1 MPSWAIQQLEEST
14 LLFVHRHPEVLEL
27 ERARARSEVEVSGK
41 LTDHMDSASQ
51 QRLDEAFATFFFQTA
66 IPFHIA
72 DCSSLRH
79 LLSLARPAY
88 KVPSRKLLA
97 TRLLDNAFE
106 KQKTVIGKCI
116 AESNVVALISDG
128 WTNLRKE
135 HLVNFV
141 VTISNLKNKPVF
153 IKSASTGEIQLTGHS
168 IANIIKEVIAHI
180 GVNKVTAVVTDNAAN
195 MRCLGYLRSRV
206 FTHLLQWLCCSYF

>member
-1 MPSWAIQQLEEST
+1 MCSETKSLLPTAKDSCRPSVIVIDGST
-14 LLFVHRHPEVLEL
+14 QSNGCLPGPSSSWKNQPCCSYIGTPEVLEL
-27 ERARARSEVEVSGK
+27 EREPKRRARARSEVEVSGK
-41 LTDHMDSASQ
+41 LTAFFDHMDSASQ

-106 KQKTVIGKCI
+106 KQKTVIGECI
-116 AESNVVALISDG
+116 AKSNVVALISDKQVS
-128 WTNLRKE
+128 L
-135 HLVNFV
+135 F
-141 VTISNLKNKPVF
+141 
-153 IKSASTGEIQLTGHS
+153 A
-168 IANIIKEVIAHI
+168 
-180 GVNKVTAVVTDNAAN
+180 NAAIEA
-195 MRCLGYLRSRV
+195 
-206 FTHLLQWLCCSYF
+206 LLQKEADFARMMMEESLSDSSDESQNECDSDNDVMINDT

>member
-27 ERARARSEVEVSGK
+27 EREPKRRARARSEVEVSGK
-41 LTDHMDSASQ
+41 LTACIDHMDSASQ
-51 QRLDEAFATFFFQTA
+51 QRLDEAFATFFFQIA

-97 TRLLDNAFE
+97 TRLLDIAFE
-106 KQKTVIGKCI
+106 KQKTVIGECI
-116 AESNVVALISDG
+116 AESNVAALISDG

-135 HLVNFV
+135 HLVIFV
-141 VTISNLKNKPVF
+141 VYQLA
-153 IKSASTGEIQLTGHS
+153 KSSLLLGIILRILLRRLLHILVST
-168 IANIIKEVIAHI
+168 K
-180 GVNKVTAVVTDNAAN
+180 
-195 MRCLGYLRSRV
+195 
-206 FTHLLQWLCCSYF
+206 